1 MVCDHVLYRT
11 VVQTAFFLGIMAGE
25 MFFGTMSDSRFLLVG
40 SVRGII
46 ETGFVLV
53 TELVIPK
60 KRIMTNAVMNY
71 VYVLEQADMALLF
84 PETLNRSLP
93 QTVEEVDLMGLA
105 FGILRRDSLNAAYV
119 KDDGPAVQELT
130 ENIDSVGEVNI

>member
-1 MVCDHVLYRT
+1 M
-11 VVQTAFFLGIMAGE
+11 
-25 MFFGTMSDSRFLLVG
+25 
-40 SVRGII
+40 
-46 ETGFVLV
+46 
-53 TELVIPK
+53 
-60 KRIMTNAVMNY
+60 KRI
-71 VYVLEQADMALLF
+71 LIIEQADMALLF